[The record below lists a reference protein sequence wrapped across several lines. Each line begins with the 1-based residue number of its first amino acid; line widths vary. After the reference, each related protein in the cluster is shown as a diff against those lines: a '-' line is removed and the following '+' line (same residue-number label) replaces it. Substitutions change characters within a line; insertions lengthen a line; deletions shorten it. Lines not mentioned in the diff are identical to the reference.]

1 MTSAAGSARRIVTV
15 LGVGVDASTLAEA
28 TSRILNRVDERSGG
42 YVCVRDVHGVI
53 LCQDDAELLD
63 IHRRAA
69 LVTTDG
75 MPLVR
80 AVHRAGHRDATRVYG
95 PDLMLEVCAQRVGML
110 RHFLYG
116 STPEVLEDLRRGLEA
131 RFPGIA
137 VVGTHSPPFRPLS
150 DTEVADERNLLRA
163 ARPDIVWVG
172 LSTPKQERWM
182 AANVDHLE
190 GAVLVGVGAAFDFH
204 AGRKRQAPTW
214 MQRAGLEWLFRML
227 SEPRRLG
234 RRYLVVVP
242 RYLWLTS
249 RERWGTRPA
258 TE

>member
-1 MTSAAGSARRIVTV
+1 MTIGAHLPARRIVDV
-15 LGVGVDASTLAEA
+15 LGVGVDASSLAEA
-28 TSRILNRVDERSGG
+28 TDRILQHVDARTGG

-53 LCQDDAELLD
+53 LCQDDPDLLE

-80 AVHRAGHRDATRVYG
+80 AVQRAGHRDATRVYG
-95 PDLMLEVCAQRVGML
+95 PDLMLEVCSRRVGTL

-116 STPEVLEDLRRGLEA
+116 SSPEVLTDLQRSLEA
-131 RFPGIA
+131 RFAGLEI
-137 VVGTHSPPFRPLS
+137 VGAHSPPFRPLTAEEAA
-150 DTEVADERNLLRA
+150 TERSLLRS

-182 AANVDHLE
+182 AANAEHLD
-190 GAVLVGVGAAFDFH
+190 GAVLIGVGAAFDFH
-204 AGRKRQAPTW
+204 AGRKRQAPGW
-214 MQRAGLEWLFRML
+214 MQRSGLEWLFRML

-242 RYLWLTS
+242 RFLWLS
-249 RERWGTRPA
+249 WRARR
-258 TE
+258 

>member
-1 MTSAAGSARRIVTV
+1 MTIGADLPARRIVDV
-15 LGVGVDASTLAEA
+15 LGVGVDASSLAEA
-28 TSRILNRVDERSGG
+28 TDRILQHVDASTGG

-53 LCQDDAELLD
+53 LCQDDPALLE

-80 AVHRAGHRDATRVYG
+80 AAQRAGHRDATRVYG
-95 PDLMLEVCAQRVGML
+95 PDLMLEVCGRRVGTL

-116 STPEVLEDLRRGLEA
+116 SSPEVLIDLQRNLEA
-131 RFPGIA
+131 RFAGLEI
-137 VVGTHSPPFRPLS
+137 VGAHSPPFRPLTS
-150 DTEVADERNLLRA
+150 EEAATERSLLRS

-182 AANVDHLE
+182 AANTEHLD
-190 GAVLVGVGAAFDFH
+190 GAVLIGVGAAFDFH
-204 AGRKRQAPTW
+204 AGRKRQAPGW
-214 MQRAGLEWLFRML
+214 MQRSGLEWLFRML

-242 RYLWLTS
+242 RFLWLS
-249 RERWGTRPA
+249 WRARR
-258 TE
+258 